1 MLTRRSLFGLLGGA
15 LVAIGLDGPAKAA
28 ASYAEALERKIRK
41 PKRIIIYVID
51 ITAPPEIKYLV
62 TRETSW
68 EVEFKGLTGV
78 RFLDQGTVACG
89 RAWVYSGRL
98 VHEGNRHIDFG
109 GGLILSEGESLQ
121 VRTWKDNFEEYD
133 LTEIRVGEREGEF
146 RQRFSPSRH
155 GAGVGAIWKRV

>member
-15 LVAIGLDGPAKAA
+15 LAAIGLDGPAKAI
-28 ASYAEALERKIRK
+28 EEKIRFK
-41 PKRIIIYVID
+41 AKRIIIYAID

-133 LTEIRVGEREGEF
+133 LTEIRVGERGGEF

>member
-28 ASYAEALERKIRK
+28 ASYAEALERKVRK

-51 ITAPPEIKYLV
+51 ITAPPRMKYSV
-62 TRETSW
+62 TW
-68 EVEFKGLTGV
+68 ERDSVKLCWF
-78 RFLDQGTVACG
+78 QGTGSAGGSSC
-89 RAWVYSGRL
+89 RNWIEM
-98 VHEGNRHIDFG
+98 EGGFV
-109 GGLILSEGESLQ
+109 LSEGESLQ

-133 LTEIRVGEREGEF
+133 LTEIRVGERGGEF

>member
-15 LVAIGLDGPAKAA
+15 LVSIGLDGPAKAA

-51 ITAPPEIKYLV
+51 ITAPPRMKYSVTWERDSVKLCLV
-62 TRETSW
+62 
-68 EVEFKGLTGV
+68 
-78 RFLDQGTVACG
+78 QGTNG
-89 RAWVYSGRL
+89 
-98 VHEGNRHIDFG
+98 IDRTWIEMG
-109 GGLILSEGESLQ
+109 GGFVLSEGESLQ
-121 VRTWKDNFEEYD
+121 VHTWKDNFEEYD